1 MFRLLS
7 DPAPDG
13 VMLSLDGRSV
23 LVPPGISLAAAALIA
38 GLLPTRRTAVSG
50 APRAPYCMIGVC
62 YDCLMEVDGV
72 ANVQACLTP
81 VRPGMAACTQRGLD
95 AAGHV

>member
-7 DPAPDG
+7 SPAPDG
-13 VMLSLDGRSV
+13 ITLSLDGRSV
-23 LVPPGISLAAAALIA
+23 VVPAGTSLAAAALVA

-72 ANVQACLTP
+72 PNVQACLTP
-81 VRPGMAACTQRGLD
+81 VRPGMVARTQLGLD